1 MTARV
6 ILVRHAAHDNV
17 GGYLAGRTPGVPL
30 GAAGQA
36 QARRL
41 AGRMARERIDII
53 QSSPVQRTR
62 ETAQAIADIAAREV
76 EIAPALE
83 EVDFGAAWA
92 GRTFEELNRH
102 EHWRRWNAARSVTA
116 TPAGETM
123 LSVQQRVYGHILAN
137 VRAHP
142 DAHIV
147 MVSHADPIR
156 TALAVVL
163 GMSLD
168 RLQSLDIAPASIS
181 IVDFDPWGATVR
193 LVNELTRDED

>member
-30 GAAGQA
+30 GEAGLA

-41 AGRMARERIDII
+41 ARRMARARIDII
-53 QSSPVQRTR
+53 QSSPVQRCR
-62 ETAQAIADIAAREV
+62 ETAQAIADVAAREV
-76 EIAPALE
+76 EVSPALE
-83 EVDFGAAWA
+83 EIDFGAWS
-92 GRTFEELNRH
+92 GRSFEELNH
-102 EHWRRWNAARSVTA
+102 DEHWRRWNAARSITA

-123 LSVQQRVYGHILAN
+123 LDAQQRVHAHILES
-137 VRAHP
+137 VRANP
-142 DAHIV
+142 NAHIV

-156 TALAVVL
+156 AALAVVL
-163 GMSLD
+163 GLSLD
-168 RLQSLDIAPASIS
+168 RLQSVDIAPASIT
-181 IVDFDPWGATVR
+181 IIDFDPWGATVR

>member
-1 MTARV
+1 VTARV

-17 GGYLAGRTPGVPL
+17 GGYLAGRMPGVPL
-30 GAAGQA
+30 GQAGLA

-41 AGRMARERIDII
+41 AQRMARERIDAI
-53 QSSPVQRTR
+53 QSSPVQRCR
-62 ETAQAIADIAAREV
+62 QTAQAIAEVVARDV

-83 EVDFGAAWA
+83 EVDFGAWS
-92 GRTFEELNRH
+92 GRSFEELNWD
-102 EHWRRWNAARSVTA
+102 ELWRRWNAARSMTA

-123 LSVQQRVYGHILAN
+123 LGVQQRIYGHILST
-137 VRAHP
+137 VRANP
-142 DAHIV
+142 DAQIV

-156 TALAVVL
+156 AALAVVL
-163 GMSLD
+163 GLSLD

-181 IVDFDPWGATVR
+181 IIDFDPWGATVR